1 MRSLLRRLRARIR
14 YRRFDADLAEEME
27 FHRAMKQ
34 RELERAGLTEAEA
47 TVKSRREMGNVT
59 LARERSRE
67 IWVAVWLD
75 SLRQDVRYAFRS
87 LRGQPGF
94 TIAPARPWYWVSAS
108 IRASS
113 RSSTPSPCVPGPWPI
128 PAASSRRIMSTPPH
142 LEEGQADSALRSTA
156 ICATTR
162 EHSRG

>member
-34 RELERAGLTEAEA
+34 RELERAGLTENEA
-47 TVKSRREMGNVT
+47 TVQSRREMGSVT

-67 IWVAVWLD
+67 IWIAVWLD
-75 SLRQDVRYAFRS
+75 SLQQDVRYALRS

-94 TIAPARPWYWVSAS
+94 TIAACTVLVMGIGLNTSLFTFFNAVALRPWSVADPGSVVTAHYVHASAS
-108 IRASS
+108 
-113 RSSTPSPCVPGPWPI
+113 G
-128 PAASSRRIMSTPPH
+128 
-142 LEEGQADSALRSTA
+142 
-156 ICATTR
+156 
-162 EHSRG
+162 RGTSGFGIAEYR